1 MVAVVLSGTSH
12 SSIKTIEN
20 FDTRKMK
27 PDIKLSAVSWIG
39 EKIIDVAPLRVC

>member
-1 MVAVVLSGTSH
+1 MKPD
-12 SSIKTIEN
+12 IKIIEK

-27 PDIKLSAVSWIG
+27 QDIKLSTVSWIG